1 MLTCAN
7 FNNSFN
13 NKNSINCNS
22 KSNNNTYNSI
32 YSISNNRKTIV
43 WRYIAF
49 LTTFYLTLSLYNMV
63 IMLVTIVYTKKKNNR
78 LIE

>member
-43 WRYIAF
+43 
-49 LTTFYLTLSLYNMV
+49 
-63 IMLVTIVYTKKKNNR
+63 
-78 LIE
+78 